1 MSKTKRTDAA
11 VLKDSAVLEDNAVLR
26 AGSVLDGR
34 SGRRRGEAARSPAG
48 KAVRFAGRSIALV
61 VLVTAALA
69 ALVLILIPLVTGSQT
84 FTVLTNS
91 MAPKYAP
98 GTFMVVKPKPFA
110 DLRVGDIITYQIESG
125 KPAVISHRIVSVSS
139 TQNGERVFTTKGD
152 NNSLED
158 EAPVHEVQVR
168 GKLLYAVPYV
178 GFVANAAGQVN
189 RGALVPLAG
198 VALIAFGVF
207 TTIRGALLKKKTR
220 APA

>member
-1 MSKTKRTDAA
+1 MSKTTRTDAA
-11 VLKDSAVLEDNAVLR
+11 VPKGSAVLSASAVL
-26 AGSVLDGR
+26 ADR
-34 SGRRRGEAARSPAG
+34 SGRRRGEVVRSPAG
-48 KAVRFAGRSIALV
+48 KAVRFVGRSISLV
-61 VLVTAALA
+61 VLVLAALA
-69 ALVLILIPLVTGSQT
+69 ALVLILVPLVTGSQT
-84 FTVLTNS
+84 YTVLTNS

-189 RGALVPLAG
+189 RGALVPIGG

-207 TTIRGALLKKKTR
+207 TTIRGAFLKKANR
-220 APA
+220 AAA

>member
-1 MSKTKRTDAA
+1 MSKTHRTVAA
-11 VLKDSAVLEDNAVLR
+11 VPKGSAVPDDRAAPKGRAVP
-26 AGSVLDGR
+26 DDR
-34 SGRRRGEAARSPAG
+34 SGRRRGERVLSPVG
-48 KAVRFAGRSIALV
+48 KALRFIGRSIALV
-61 VLVTAALA
+61 VLVVAALA
-69 ALVLILIPLVTGSQT
+69 ALVLILIPMVTGSQT
-84 FTVLTNS
+84 YTVLTNS

-158 EAPVHEVQVR
+158 EAAVHEIQVR

-189 RGALVPLAG
+189 RGALVPIGG

-207 TTIRGALLKKKTR
+207 TTIRGAFLKKSNR
-220 APA
+220 AAP

>member
-1 MSKTKRTDAA
+1 MSKTKRTVALAA
-11 VLKDSAVLEDNAVLR
+11 APSGSAAARTDR
-26 AGSVLDGR
+26 SDRGR
-34 SGRRRGEAARSPAG
+34 SERVPSPAG
-48 KAVRFAGRSIALV
+48 KAMRFIGRSIALV
-61 VLVTAALA
+61 VLVVAALA
-69 ALVLILIPLVTGSQT
+69 ALVLILVPLVTGSQT

-98 GTFMVVKPKPFA
+98 GTFLVVKPTPFT

-139 TQNGERVFTTKGD
+139 TQSGERVFTTKGD

-189 RGALVPLAG
+189 RGSLVPIG
-198 VALIAFGVF
+198 GIALIAFGVF
-207 TTIRGALLKKKTR
+207 TTIRGAVLKRRTR
-220 APA
+220 AAV

>member
-1 MSKTKRTDAA
+1 MSTSKRTI
-11 VLKDSAVLEDNAVLR
+11 SAVPQGSAVR
-26 AGSVLDGR
+26 RGSAAPDRR
-34 SGRRRGEAARSPAG
+34 SGRRRGERVLSPAG
-48 KAVRFAGRSIALV
+48 KAVRFVGRSIALV
-61 VLVTAALA
+61 VLVVAALA
-69 ALVLILIPLVTGSQT
+69 ALVLILVPLVTGSQT
-84 FTVLTNS
+84 YTVLTNS

-139 TQNGERVFTTKGD
+139 TQTGERVFTTKGD

-189 RGALVPLAG
+189 RGALVPIGG

-207 TTIRGALLKKKTR
+207 TTIRGALLKKSSRT
-220 APA
+220 AA

>member
-1 MSKTKRTDAA
+1 MFKTHRAVAVAA
-11 VLKDSAVLEDNAVLR
+11 VPDGSAVP
-26 AGSVLDGR
+26 AGSAAPDR
-34 SGRRRGEAARSPAG
+34 SSGPRRGEVVRSPAG
-48 KAVRFAGRSIALV
+48 KAVRFVGRSIALV
-61 VLVTAALA
+61 VLVVAALA

-98 GTFMVVKPKPFA
+98 GTFMVVKPTPFA

-189 RGALVPLAG
+189 RGALVPIG
-198 VALIAFGVF
+198 GMALIAFGVF
-207 TTIRGALLKKKTR
+207 TTIRGAVTKKRTR
-220 APA
+220 AAA